1 MGSASVKINA
11 SSKAFLTI
19 LSKESNK
26 SQQDYLSTAIDY
38 IYETGLDIYNKKSV
52 NVGDSMKALE
62 NRIIGFMKK
71 REQDFFVPMSSK
83 MTALTKSNVDLINGL
98 ETLDIISLATDQ
110 PKDSPKP
117 NFTVP
122 EAENSLKNNN
132 DISDSSVE
140 EKFEYQEKNVD
151 LIELETT
158 KKRAELLEEQLQF
171 LMSKINKGSGLN
183 SGKFFANITQR
194 DCDRINRILNDN

>member
-19 LSKESNK
+19 LSKDSNK

-38 IYETGLDIYNKKSV
+38 IYETGLDIYNKKSI

-83 MTALTKSNVDLINGL
+83 MTALTQSNIDLINGL

-110 PKDSPKP
+110 PKELSKP
-117 NFTVP
+117 HFKVP
-122 EAENSLKNNN
+122 ESEKTPSNGDNNF
-132 DISDSSVE
+132 DSSE
-140 EKFEYQEKNVD
+140 EKINEIENQKVD
-151 LIELETT
+151 LIQLETL
-158 KKRAELLEEQLQF
+158 KNRAELLEEQLQF
-171 LMSKINKGSGLN
+171 LMNKINKGSGLN

-194 DCDRINRILNDN
+194 DIDRINRILNDN